1 MLEDIYL
8 NAIPSGILRKQMQ
21 ELLNLVEKLS
31 ADLRALREE
40 NQTLRDEI
48 NHLKGELGKPDVKAN
63 KEKSAETTDHSS
75 EAESKEPRK
84 HLFVGSISSHCS
96 SPR

>member
-1 MLEDIYL
+1 LRILEDIDL

-31 ADLRALREE
+31 TDLRALREE

-48 NHLKGELGKPDVKAN
+48 NHLKGEQGKPKQ
-63 KEKSAETTDHSS
+63 KPT
-75 EAESKEPRK
+75 RK
-84 HLFVGSISSHCS
+84 N
-96 SPR
+96 